1 MVPGLACSPWHASVG
16 GENGKLARRSM
27 PKIVLSEEQ
36 LAEVID
42 LVAGELGVLSVE
54 LPTQREDDPDY
65 VEGKHRQSVLLEIM
79 EILEDA

>member
-1 MVPGLACSPWHASVG
+1 
-16 GENGKLARRSM
+16 M

-54 LPTQREDDPDY
+54 LPTHRQDGPDY

>member
-1 MVPGLACSPWHASVG
+1 
-16 GENGKLARRSM
+16 M

-42 LVAGELGVLSVE
+42 LVAGELGVLWVE
-54 LPTQREDDPDY
+54 LPTHREDDPDY